1 MMATYSNVCD
11 NRSNTNDSLDGV
23 IQTDATKE
31 DSAENMGSVQG
42 SQVGWMIYSGD
53 TEPLSVPMIPPASSW
68 ISPNRMLV
76 YTSLKAGHQNVW
88 FHHWARIN
96 RNHYHLT
103 GHCRRHFLTRTVR
116 QTRCPLPWSRRT
128 IGIITKMKQRI

>member
-31 DSAENMGSVQG
+31 ASAENLGSGQG
-42 SQVGWMIYSGD
+42 SQVGWTIYSGD
-53 TEPLSVPMIPPASSW
+53 TETLSVPMIPPAPSW

-76 YTSLKAGHQNVW
+76 YTSLNTGHQNFR
-88 FHHWARIN
+88 FHHWARLN

-103 GHCRRHFLTRTVR
+103 GHCRRHFLIRTVH
-116 QTRCPLPWSRRT
+116 QTKCPPPWSRRT
-128 IGIITKMKQRI
+128 VGIITKRKQRI